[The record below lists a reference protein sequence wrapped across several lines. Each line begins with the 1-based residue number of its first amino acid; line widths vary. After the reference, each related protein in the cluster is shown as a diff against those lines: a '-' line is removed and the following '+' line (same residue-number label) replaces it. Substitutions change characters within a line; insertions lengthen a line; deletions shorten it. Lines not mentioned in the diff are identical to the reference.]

1 MSQSLC
7 FQSPF
12 WRHLGFLGGFLW
24 APYRSCRF
32 LIFLL
37 TIAHGSGIMSSGF
50 LEAPSSRLLVPLA
63 VLTSS
68 PSWCLVPFV
77 HVLISLDGLVV
88 FWQSGLSGVSCH
100 RLDKSGTSCA
110 LSLAARSEERRVGK

>member
-1 MSQSLC
+1 MGFRKPIPVLLYLQIWIRC
-7 FQSPF
+7 HNPF
-12 WRHLGFLGGFLW
+12 VFK
-24 APYRSCRF
+24 
-32 LIFLL
+32 
-37 TIAHGSGIMSSGF
+37 
-50 LEAPSSRLLVPLA
+50 APSGRLLVPLA

-77 HVLISLDGLVV
+77 HVLISLDGLAV